1 MYLFI
6 ACVALPASPRWS
18 LVPDSEGRMHLMDL
32 QPVELEPEPFFNAVN
47 DVFFLLFTRRNP
59 LVGQRITFDAAGI
72 RNTNWNNNAVG
83 TRFII
88 HGLNNN
94 NRSPVNTM
102 ITAAYLLRSDV
113 NVVVVDWGAGA
124 NTINYISAR
133 NRLYETAPVVAR
145 FIDFLHQNG
154 FILFFNRVNI
164 AGHSLGAHIA
174 GIAGKQVTR
183 GRIQV
188 IHGLD
193 PAGPLFDM
201 NNPLTRL
208 AATDA
213 VYTEGIRT
221 NAGLLG
227 LDHPVCQ
234 ADFYPNFGSSQPG
247 CGLDLVGTCAHGRAN
262 EFFAEAIN
270 SARFVA
276 RRCTGYS
283 QITNRQICTGAN
295 AVMGNDAGSLGTNG
309 VFTLTTNNNSPY
321 ARG

>member
-1 MYLFI
+1 MFLACI
-6 ACVALPASPRWS
+6 ASPAAPRWS

-32 QPVELEPEPFFNAVN
+32 EPVELEPEPFFNAEN

-59 LVGQRITFDAAGI
+59 TVGQRFTQNAAAI
-72 RNTNWNNNAVG
+72 RNTNWNNAAPG

-94 NRSPVNTM
+94 NQSPVNTM
-102 ITAAYLLRSDV
+102 ITAAYLRRNDF
-113 NVVVVDWGAGA
+113 NVVVVDWGVGA

-133 NRLYETAPVVAR
+133 NRINEVAPIVAR
-145 FIDFLHQNG
+145 MIDFLHQNG
-154 FILFFNRVNI
+154 FISAFNRLNI
-164 AGHSLGAHIA
+164 AGHSLGAHTA
-174 GIAGKQVTR
+174 GLVGKRVTR

-201 NNPLTRL
+201 NNAATRL
-208 AATDA
+208 AAGDA

-227 LDHPVCQ
+227 LDQPICQ

-247 CGLDLVGTCAHGRAN
+247 CGIDIAGTCAHGRAN

-276 RRCTGYS
+276 RRCTGYG
-283 QITNRQICTGAN
+283 QITSNQACTGAT
-295 AVMGNDAGSLGTNG
+295 AVMGNDAGSPGLNG
-309 VFTLTTNNNSPY
+309 VFHLTTNNGSPF

>member
-1 MYLFI
+1 
-6 ACVALPASPRWS
+6 
-18 LVPDSEGRMHLMDL
+18 MDL
-32 QPVELEPEPFFNAVN
+32 QPVELEPEPFFNAEN

-59 LVGQRITFDAAGI
+59 LVGQRITLNAAAI
-72 RNTNWNNNAVG
+72 RNTNWNNAAPG

-94 NRSPVNTM
+94 NQSPVNIM
-102 ITAAYLLRSDV
+102 ITAAYLRRSDM
-113 NVVVVDWGAGA
+113 NVVVVDWGVGA

-133 NRLYETAPVVAR
+133 NRINEVAPIVAR
-145 FIDFLHQNG
+145 LIDFLHQNG
-154 FILFFNRVNI
+154 FISAFNRLNI
-164 AGHSLGAHIA
+164 AGHSLGAHTA
-174 GIAGKQVTR
+174 GLVGKRVTR

-201 NNPLTRL
+201 NNPATRL
-208 AATDA
+208 ASGDA

-227 LDHPVCQ
+227 LDQPICQ

-247 CGLDLVGTCAHGRAN
+247 CGLDIAGTCAHGRAN

-276 RRCTGYS
+276 RRCTGYA
-283 QITNRQICTGAN
+283 QITGRTACTGAS
-295 AVMGNDAGSLGTNG
+295 AVMGNDAGSPGLNG
-309 VFTLTTNNNSPY
+309 VFFLTTNNNSPF
-321 ARG
+321 AQG